1 MGAPILSGFGLRW
14 VHPYSVDVW
23 VGWGGCTHTQW
34 GFGLW
39 SVQPYSVGVWT
50 GVSAPILNGGWAEV
64 GAPILSGCMGGLG
77 CSAKHCKKGQD
88 VSTVAM
94 CPIKEV

>member
-1 MGAPILSGFGLRW
+1 MGAPILSGFL
-14 VHPYSVDVW
+14 D
-23 VGWGGCTHTQW
+23 WGGCTHT
-34 GFGLW
+34 L
-39 SVQPYSVGVWT
+39 GVWT
-50 GVSAPILNGGWAEV
+50 GVGAPILNGGWAEV
-64 GAPILSGCMGGLG
+64 GAPKLSGCMGGLG